1 MKKIII
7 ATLITLGSFS
17 MVSAEIGVN
26 IGVTGSTG
34 LIFAKGQETIET
46 NKKGSS
52 DVTNV
57 FGHSSFFI
65 EKTLGSRFRVGYDMV
80 NSSLS
85 SDTTEDSKSDTLLDN
100 SPDTV
105 TNTVKVDF
113 SNINTLYAAVNLT
126 ENLYVKAGMVSVDID
141 TKETLG
147 TGGAYGNTTMD
158 GTVMGLGYNKTFDN
172 GFFIRAEGT
181 ITDYDDVTLSDTTNT
196 KEIKITKV
204 ESVLAGLSI
213 GKSF

>member
-34 LIFAKGQETIET
+34 LIFAEGNETIET

-80 NSSLS
+80 NSTLS
-85 SDTTEDSKSDTLLDN
+85 SDTTEDSKTDN
-100 SPDTV
+100 AATV

-113 SNINTLYAAVNLT
+113 SNINTLYAAVNIT

-147 TGGAYGNTTMD
+147 TGGAYGNTSMD

-181 ITDYDDVTLSDTTNT
+181 ITDYDDVKLSDTTNT

>member
-1 MKKIII
+1 
-7 ATLITLGSFS
+7 

-34 LIFAKGQETIET
+34 LIFAEGNETIET

-80 NSSLS
+80 NSTLS
-85 SDTTEDSKSDTLLDN
+85 SDTTEDSKTDN
-100 SPDTV
+100 AATV

-113 SNINTLYAAVNLT
+113 SNINTLYAAVNIT

-147 TGGAYGNTTMD
+147 TGGAYGN
-158 GTVMGLGYNKTFDN
+158 
-172 GFFIRAEGT
+172 
-181 ITDYDDVTLSDTTNT
+181 
-196 KEIKITKV
+196 
-204 ESVLAGLSI
+204 
-213 GKSF
+213 

>member
-1 MKKIII
+1 
-7 ATLITLGSFS
+7 

-34 LIFAKGQETIET
+34 LIFAEGNETIET

-80 NSSLS
+80 NSTLS
-85 SDTTEDSKSDTLLDN
+85 SDTTEDSKTDN
-100 SPDTV
+100 AATV

-113 SNINTLYAAVNLT
+113 SNINTLYAAVNIT

-147 TGGAYGNTTMD
+147 TGGAYGNTSMD

-181 ITDYDDVTLSDTTNT
+181 ITDYDDVKLSDTTNT

>member
-1 MKKIII
+1 M
-7 ATLITLGSFS
+7 
-17 MVSAEIGVN
+17 
-26 IGVTGSTG
+26 
-34 LIFAKGQETIET
+34 
-46 NKKGSS
+46 
-52 DVTNV
+52 TNV

-80 NSSLS
+80 NSTLS
-85 SDTTEDSKSDTLLDN
+85 SDTTEDSKTDN
-100 SPDTV
+100 AATV

-113 SNINTLYAAVNLT
+113 SNINTLYAAVNIT

-147 TGGAYGNTTMD
+147 TGGAYGNTSMD

-181 ITDYDDVTLSDTTNT
+181 ITDYDDVKLSDTTNT

>member
-34 LIFAKGQETIET
+34 LIFAEGNETIET

-65 EKTLGSRFRVGYDMV
+65 EKNFR
-80 NSSLS
+80 
-85 SDTTEDSKSDTLLDN
+85 KQ
-100 SPDTV
+100 
-105 TNTVKVDF
+105 
-113 SNINTLYAAVNLT
+113 I
-126 ENLYVKAGMVSVDID
+126 
-141 TKETLG
+141 
-147 TGGAYGNTTMD
+147 
-158 GTVMGLGYNKTFDN
+158 
-172 GFFIRAEGT
+172 
-181 ITDYDDVTLSDTTNT
+181 
-196 KEIKITKV
+196 
-204 ESVLAGLSI
+204 
-213 GKSF
+213 